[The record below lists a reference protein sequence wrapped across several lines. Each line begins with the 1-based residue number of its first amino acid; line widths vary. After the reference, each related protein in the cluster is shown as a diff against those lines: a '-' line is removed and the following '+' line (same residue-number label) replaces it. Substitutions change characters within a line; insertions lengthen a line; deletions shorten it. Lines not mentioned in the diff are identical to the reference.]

1 MIRFP
6 AFVLGIVAVV
16 ACVQK
21 PIERDFPRVTIPSM
35 IENPQERMEYAV
47 LHFFDGFA
55 DTSAAYLCDSTHYGG
70 VLSDKFE
77 YEFSS
82 WMMMLHN
89 VDRQRA
95 YASIERGYAH
105 CASALNGFIAC
116 CEKYMFDPNSP
127 VRDEDFYGVL
137 AGLRLSDPRTPQD
150 KLTKIGYDTRLCAL
164 NRVGTPAADF
174 SFTDKFGK
182 VRRLYDV
189 KASVTVLIFSNPGC
203 TACKEIIE
211 AFEASPK
218 LRGLTASGT
227 VQIVNIFP
235 DENLESW
242 FEYLPN
248 YPAEWICGH
257 DSDGILRS
265 ESLYSLRAIP
275 SIYVL
280 DAKKTV
286 VLKDCPTGRM
296 LEFVESL

>member
-1 MIRFP
+1 MMRFP
-6 AFVLGIVAVV
+6 AFILSIAAVAT
-16 ACVQK
+16 CVQK
-21 PIERDFPRVTIPSM
+21 PVERDFPRVSVPSM
-35 IENPQERMEYAV
+35 LESADERMEYAV

-55 DTSAAYLCDSTHYGG
+55 DTATAFLCDSTHYGG
-70 VLSDKFE
+70 VQSDRFE

-89 VDRQRA
+89 VDRQHAYTAIKRA
-95 YASIERGYAH
+95 YGH
-105 CASALNGFIAC
+105 CASARDGFIAC
-116 CEKYMFDPNSP
+116 SEKYMYDPNSP
-127 VRDEDFYGVL
+127 LRDEDFYGTV
-137 AGLRLSDPRTPQD
+137 AVLRLDDPHTPQD
-150 KLTKIGYDTRLCAL
+150 KMNKIRHDANLCAL

-174 SFTDKFGK
+174 SFTDRFGK
-182 VRRLYDV
+182 VHRLYDV
-189 KASVTVLIFSNPGC
+189 KASATVLIFSNPGC

-211 AFEASPK
+211 AFDSSEK
-218 LRGLTASGT
+218 LRGLAASGT
-227 VQIVNIFP
+227 VRIVNIFP
-235 DENLESW
+235 DEDLESW
-242 FEYLPN
+242 FEYLPH